1 MRQEQ
6 KYAVSNIEIMVDL
19 MQRVNFNPNP
29 VTICTLK
36 NILKGR
42 AKRGDDDALKY
53 YIKYSAFRIFMVGK
67 ENRLSEEEVKE
78 ELTEIFNNY
87 MAEQDTKK
95 RDMNTAFE
103 DFENVNYY

>member
-42 AKRGDDDALKY
+42 AKRGDEDALKQY
-53 YIKYSAFRIFMVGK
+53 K
-67 ENRLSEEEVKE
+67 SEQS
-78 ELTEIFNNY
+78 F
-87 MAEQDTKK
+87 
-95 RDMNTAFE
+95 F
-103 DFENVNYY
+103 

>member
-6 KYAVSNIEIMVDL
+6 KYAVSNVEIMVDL

-42 AKRGDDDALKY
+42 LKRGDEDALKH
-53 YIKYSAFRIFMVGK
+53 YIKYCAFRVFMTGK
-67 ENRLSEEEVKE
+67 HKLTDEQVKE
-78 ELTEIFNNY
+78 KLTDIFNNY
-87 MAEQDTKK
+87 MSEIDTKK

-103 DFENVNYY
+103 DFENEYYY

>member
-42 AKRGDDDALKY
+42 AKRGDEDALKTIY
-53 YIKYSAFRIFMVGK
+53 
-67 ENRLSEEEVKE
+67 
-78 ELTEIFNNY
+78 
-87 MAEQDTKK
+87 
-95 RDMNTAFE
+95 
-103 DFENVNYY
+103 

>member
-6 KYAVSNIEIMVDL
+6 KYTVSNIEIMVDL

-42 AKRGDDDALKY
+42 AKRGDEDALKQ
-53 YIKYSAFRIFMVGK
+53 YIKYSVFRVFMTGKHKLTDVQVKQHLTDIF
-67 ENRLSEEEVKE
+67 
-78 ELTEIFNNY
+78 INY
-87 MAEQDTKK
+87 MSEIDPKK

-103 DFENVNYY
+103 DFENEYYY